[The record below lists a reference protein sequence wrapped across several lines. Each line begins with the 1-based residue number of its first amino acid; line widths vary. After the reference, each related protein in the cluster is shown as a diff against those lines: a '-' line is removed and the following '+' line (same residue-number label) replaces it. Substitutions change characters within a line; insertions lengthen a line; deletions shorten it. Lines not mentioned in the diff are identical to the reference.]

1 MKDQIKAQNLSE
13 TEDLY
18 LGRLVLFIG
27 SPEKLKISTM
37 GSPPE
42 SEIKKA
48 ELNALA
54 LRYSDDFFGSSLM

>member
-1 MKDQIKAQNLSE
+1 MRDQIKAQNLSE
-13 TEDLY
+13 TEEQY
-18 LGRLVLFIG
+18 LGRLALFIG

-54 LRYSDDFFGSSLM
+54 MRYSNDSFGGSII